1 MGNSNRVQHY
11 VSSGHFIQG
20 RNSHTVSQVIFPTA
34 TNPSVSVPATTSNES
49 NHPPRNHS
57 ALIAR
62 LNAAPAIS
70 VPDLSTSVG
79 LPTNSCAT
87 ITTSATTLVP
97 LTVQSFSVNNSSP
110 IANSYIVQRSTN
122 TPSDRLY
129 IAEDVHVSQSRVA
142 PVISSSTSQSGGQK
156 VTNHNNTNSTFQTLV
171 VPNEH
176 PNNSRTAVQNAT
188 TPKTVQSSRATMTAA
203 KNSQAVFDVQKCGHK
218 EAHLVEIA
226 NDNGTSV
233 VPSHNH
239 AAFPSN
245 VPNHVSFSKV

>member
-1 MGNSNRVQHY
+1 M
-11 VSSGHFIQG
+11 
-20 RNSHTVSQVIFPTA
+20 
-34 TNPSVSVPATTSNES
+34 
-49 NHPPRNHS
+49 
-57 ALIAR
+57 
-62 LNAAPAIS
+62 
-70 VPDLSTSVG
+70 
-79 LPTNSCAT
+79 
-87 ITTSATTLVP
+87 
-97 LTVQSFSVNNSSP
+97 NNSSP

-156 VTNHNNTNSTFQTLV
+156 ATNHNTNSTFQTLV

-176 PNNSRTAVQNAT
+176 PTNSRTAVQNTT
-188 TPKTVQSSRATMTAA
+188 TPKTVQSSRATTTVA
-203 KNSQAVFDVQKCGHK
+203 KNSQAVGQFDVQKCGHK
-218 EAHLVEIA
+218 ETHLVEIA

-245 VPNHVSFSKV
+245 VPNHVSILKVGCICC